1 MKRQEIIEEMKRRLV
16 AKFNP
21 DAIILFASSA
31 RGEAQEDSNIDLL
44 VLAPI
49 TGNHTDLWFAMYESL
64 GDLEV
69 SKDLVLMTTEQ
80 YERRKQ
86 YVGTIAR
93 PASREG
99 QVLYERERP

>member
-1 MKRQEIIEEMKRRLV
+1 MKRGEIVEEMKRRLV
-16 AKFNP
+16 EKFNP
-21 DAIILFASSA
+21 DAIILFGSSA
-31 RGEAQEDSNIDLL
+31 RGDARENSNIDLL

-49 TGNHTDLWFAMYESL
+49 TGNHTDLWFAMYDSL

-80 YERRKQ
+80 YERGKQ

-99 QVLYERERP
+99 RVLYERKRP